1 MGVQESLIATL
12 KSIPGFG
19 DMVKEA
25 ASTDPSAMANAAVE
39 ETLRLV
45 RFLGIVECAYLIASA
60 DGTTSAD
67 EVAHIKDNVQALTE
81 GAISGELVDG
91 YLRQA
96 AKNVES
102 DGRDARIQNLA
113 SVLKEAGD
121 REAAFLVGAS
131 AAWTGGGVGT
141 QEGLAMQAIARAFG
155 WEISH
160 MHKLLGK
167 ARG

>member
-1 MGVQESLIATL
+1 MGVQESLIETL
-12 KSIPGFG
+12 KGIPGFG

-25 ASTDPSAMANAAVE
+25 ASVDPSEAATAAVE
-39 ETLRLV
+39 QTLRLV
-45 RFLGIVECAYLIASA
+45 RFGGIVECAYLIASA

-67 EVAHIKDNVQALTE
+67 EVSHIQDNVNAITE
-81 GAISGELVDG
+81 GAVNSELVDG
-91 YLRQA
+91 FLKQA
-96 AKNVES
+96 AKNAES
-102 DGRDARIQNLA
+102 EGRDTRIKNLA
-113 SVLKEAGD
+113 NVLKEPGD